1 MTQLKVP
8 KWQVGVDGR
17 TIELD
22 SEQLASVRPVE
33 PGVYSVLLDGASYE
47 IRVNETPDGLS
58 AEACGQRFRVEIR
71 DPRDAR
77 GGARASISSG
87 RQNVNAP
94 MPGKVVR
101 VLVKIGDQVEVGQGL
116 VVVEAMKMQNE
127 MKASRPGR
135 VIEVRAGAGD
145 TVGVGDTL
153 VVLE

>member
-17 TIELD
+17 TIEFD

-47 IRVNETPDGLS
+47 IRLSETPNGLS
-58 AEACGQRFRVEIR
+58 AQVGGRRFSVEIR

-77 GGARASISSG
+77 GGTRASTSSG
-87 RQNVNAP
+87 RQNVKAP

-101 VLVKIGDQVEVGQGL
+101 VLVKVGDSVEAGQGL

-135 VIEVRAGAGD
+135 VIEVRAGAGE
-145 TVGVGDTL
+145 TVGAGDTL